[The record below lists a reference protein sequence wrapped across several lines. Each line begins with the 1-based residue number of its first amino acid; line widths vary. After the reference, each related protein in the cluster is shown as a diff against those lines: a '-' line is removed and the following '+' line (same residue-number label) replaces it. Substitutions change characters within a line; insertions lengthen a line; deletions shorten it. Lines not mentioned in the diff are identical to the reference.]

1 MTLSRLSPISCYRV
15 EDRLEEV
22 GALSFTLAFETAQFK
37 KHLVKLYRDTYISPP
52 PSAVAGMVG
61 AILGVRRGY
70 LREFACERG
79 LLTGA
84 ALLEYEG
91 IVNETMTVVKMKDWR
106 HYIRS
111 PKRNV
116 LLYRPRYRIAVA
128 SPHMETVDELERRIR
143 ELNFEFELFGGN
155 DYNFASYVGDVRR
168 GRLVRTKS
176 GHGYCRL
183 SDLEGI
189 EGSGTVHLDDLNEE
203 NLEKYAFG
211 HGVTLK
217 LKGEALAV
225 DDGEYRILVH
235 ESWKFL
241 R

>member
-1 MTLSRLSPISCYRV
+1 MTLSRLSPVSCYKVDRP
-15 EDRLEEV
+15 EDA
-22 GALSFTLAFETAQFK
+22 GALTFTLAFETAQFK
-37 KHLVKLYRDTYISPP
+37 KHPVKLYRDTYISPP

-84 ALLEYEG
+84 VLLDYEG
-91 IVNETMTVVKMKDWR
+91 VVNETMTVVKMKDWR
-106 HYIRS
+106 QYIRS
-111 PKRNV
+111 PKRSV

-128 SPHMETVDELERRIR
+128 SPDVKTVDELERR
-143 ELNFEFELFGGN
+143 LKHLDFEFELFGGN
-155 DYNFASYVGDVRR
+155 DYNFASYVGEVRK
-168 GRLVRTKS
+168 GKLVRTKR

-183 SDLEGI
+183 SDLDGVEGN
-189 EGSGTVHLDDLNEE
+189 GTLHLDDLNEE

-211 HGVTLK
+211 QGVTLR
-217 LKGEALAV
+217 LKEEALAV
-225 DDGEYRILVH
+225 DDGEHRILVH